1 LKNLALSSLL
11 FLLLCSC
18 STALFNNYRKYDHD
32 NSQGSASYTW
42 FNSDTGRYLFQS
54 SIDIFKN
61 NFTGLLF
68 IKQLDDSRRILFIT
82 ETGIKIF
89 DLELFEKDDFIV
101 HYCMEQINRKSLL
114 NALGNDF
121 SLMIYNIP
129 GDSRIKYMTEKN
141 TGKLI
146 IKSSGQSGTRY
157 LKVNKKTGKIDEIIS
172 SGALTNKLNI
182 RFFSASGEEPD
193 SIIVSHYNLNFKI
206 HLVRINEN

>member
-1 LKNLALSSLL
+1 M
-11 FLLLCSC
+11 
-18 STALFNNYRKYDHD
+18 
-32 NSQGSASYTW
+32 
-42 FNSDTGRYLFQS
+42 
-54 SIDIFKN
+54 
-61 NFTGLLF
+61 
-68 IKQLDDSRRILFIT
+68 
-82 ETGIKIF
+82 GIKIF
-89 DLELFEKDDFIV
+89 DLELFEKDDFVV

-129 GDSRIKYMTEKN
+129 GNSRIKYMTEKN

-146 IKSSGQSGTRY
+146 IKSSGQSGTMY
-157 LKVNKKTGKIDEIIS
+157 VKVNKKTGKIDEIIS
-172 SGALTNKLNI
+172 AGALTNKLNI